1 MTKGVDA
8 SRTSLDSQER
18 ENDMDQKMSPRARAV
33 AAMSLA
39 TAVAATTVP
48 TVAAQE
54 QPDMSEFTGRL
65 SCGVQGPSS
74 PVVSWQFSVLDVSDE
89 RFDGSYVN
97 QLAGYEVG
105 DPDVDGI
112 GAYSAL
118 WEITNE
124 GGAWVGQTA
133 SFRFGPESYSTFSM
147 RLDGQGGYEGLT
159 AVMEGDFTEDCGFDI
174 RGVVVDGDLPA
185 TPGVIVTGE

>member
-1 MTKGVDA
+1 VDI
-8 SRTSLDSQER
+8 
-18 ENDMDQKMSPRARAV
+18 
-33 AAMSLA
+33 
-39 TAVAATTVP
+39 
-48 TVAAQE
+48 
-54 QPDMSEFTGRL
+54 
-65 SCGVQGPSS
+65 
-74 PVVSWQFSVLDVSDE
+74 SDD
-89 RFDGSYVN
+89 RFAGSYIE
-97 QLAGYEVG
+97 QLAGYEDG

-112 GAYSAL
+112 GAYSTL